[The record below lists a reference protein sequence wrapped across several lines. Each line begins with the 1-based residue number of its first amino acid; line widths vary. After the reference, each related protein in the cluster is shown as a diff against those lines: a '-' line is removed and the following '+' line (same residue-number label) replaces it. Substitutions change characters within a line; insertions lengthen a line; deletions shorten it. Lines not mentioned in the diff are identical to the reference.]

1 MNGRRLGLPLPEE
14 AVKGLYFIFGPNN
27 ITISRLVIICHF
39 PGKIE
44 KKIVLS
50 QAIANRSI

>member
-1 MNGRRLGLPLPEE
+1 MSQRRFGFTLYEE
-14 AVKGLYFIFGPNN
+14 EVKGLYFILGPNN
-27 ITISRLVIICHF
+27 ITISTLVIICHF